1 MTLKDEILAM
11 LNASKNGL
19 TIDAITRK
27 SSLTNQHSRV
37 GNVLSSL
44 QKNGDAHMNGEGV
57 WFIGKSPEQ
66 MDLDDAI
73 KFLDTLAANFSGV
86 ARDVT
91 RVRDLLKRSI

>member
-11 LNASKNGL
+11 LISSKNGL
-19 TIDAITRK
+19 TIDSITRK
-27 SSLTNQHSRV
+27 SSITNQHSRV
-37 GNVLSSL
+37 CNVLSSL
-44 QKNGDAHMNGEGV
+44 QKNGDAHMNGEGL

-66 MDLDDAI
+66 MDLDDAV